1 MKKALHLLCVTAG
14 FAALFIACDKQM
26 DNSPSGN
33 NGQGGST
40 ARMTLWNN
48 YLYIVNNSELQ
59 TYDVTN
65 PSQAVLLNS
74 QNVGWNIET
83 IFPYRDKL
91 FIGSQTGMFVF
102 DNSNPKSPKLQGQAQ
117 HLRACDPVVADD
129 DHAYV
134 TLRSNSNGCGGTLNQ
149 LNIYNISGVK
159 IMSPQLVST
168 LNMPE
173 PNGLGSRGNILYIC
187 MGAAGLNVVDITDKT
202 KPKVIKTINDDE
214 IYIDVIP
221 YNDVLIAYVQ
231 GGIVLFDISNPVE
244 PVKQSTIK
252 N

>member
-1 MKKALHLLCVTAG
+1 MKKFLYIVFVVICCS
-14 FAALFIACDKQM
+14 ALFITCKKDMASAPDS
-26 DNSPSGN
+26 NIGA
-33 NGQGGST
+33 GGST
-40 ARMTLWNN
+40 ARMTLWGN
-48 YLYIVNNSELQ
+48 YLYVVNHSQLQ

-129 DHAYV
+129 DYAYV
-134 TLRSNSNGCGGTLNQ
+134 TLRSTNNGCGGTLNQ
-149 LNIYNISGVK
+149 LNIYDITGVN
-159 IMSPQLVST
+159 IMSPKQVST
-168 LNMPE
+168 LIMPE
-173 PNGLGSRGNILYIC
+173 PHGLGNVGNTLYIC
-187 MGAAGLNVVDITDKT
+187 MGSVGMNVVDITDKT
-202 KPKVIKTINDDE
+202 KPKVIKTIDDDE
-214 IYIDVIP
+214 SYIDVIP
-221 YNDVLIAYVQ
+221 YDDVLIAYVE
-231 GGIVLFDISNPVE
+231 GGIVLFDISDPVNPV
-244 PVKQSTIK
+244 KLSTIK